1 MKVILIF
8 FGVLFLLLVIWD
20 LCTRKYLNPYT
31 MDLYIANKGAGKS
44 STLAKN
50 AIKAY
55 KHHEIVYT
63 NASDLLINEVRIF
76 NTYDL
81 GKKFVDNAYI
91 LVDEISLFF
100 DNRNYKNTSKDFIEW
115 LREVRHDRLKVDLF
129 SQSYDC

>member
-55 KHHEIVYT
+55 KQSHDVYM
-63 NASDLLINEVRIF
+63 L
-76 NTYDL
+76 
-81 GKKFVDNAYI
+81 
-91 LVDEISLFF
+91 
-100 DNRNYKNTSKDFIEW
+100 
-115 LREVRHDRLKVDLF
+115 
-129 SQSYDC
+129 